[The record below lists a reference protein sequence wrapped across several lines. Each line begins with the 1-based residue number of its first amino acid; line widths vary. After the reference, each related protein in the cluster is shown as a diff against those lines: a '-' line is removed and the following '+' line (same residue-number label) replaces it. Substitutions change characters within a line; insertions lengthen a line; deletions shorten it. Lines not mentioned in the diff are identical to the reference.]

1 MKTLYLYD
9 SGKGWVLFEYDVLS
23 DLAHEFSIRN
33 IRIGNGCKL
42 GNDCMLGYD
51 CELGDDCKL
60 GYDCWLGYGCELG
73 DSCELGDGCWLGYD
87 CKMGDVCELGYGCW
101 LGNDCKLGYGCEL
114 GYDCELGNGCELG
127 YGCKLGDSCELG
139 DGCKVKHTLCIH
151 ASRHT
156 ITYWG
161 CDAIQIGCK
170 QYTIFEWL
178 SNYEKIGR
186 SNNYSDK
193 EIEEYWMYIDMIKH
207 IHESGALM

>member
-9 SGKGWVLFEYDVLS
+9 SDKGWVLFEYDVLS

-33 IRIGNGCKL
+33 IRIGN
-42 GNDCMLGYD
+42 D
-51 CELGDDCKL
+51 CELG
-60 GYDCWLGYGCELG
+60 Y
-73 DSCELGDGCWLGYD
+73 
-87 CKMGDVCELGYGCW
+87 
-101 LGNDCKLGYGCEL
+101 DCKLGYGCK
-114 GYDCELGNGCELG
+114 LGN
-127 YGCKLGDSCELG
+127 GCKLGDGCKLG
-139 DGCKVKHTLCIH
+139 NDCKVKHTLCIH

-170 QYTIFEWL
+170 QYTISKWL

>member
-9 SGKGWVLFEYDVLS
+9 SDKGWVLFEYDVLS

-33 IRIGNGCKL
+33 IRIGN
-42 GNDCMLGYD
+42 
-51 CELGDDCKL
+51 
-60 GYDCWLGYGCELG
+60 
-73 DSCELGDGCWLGYD
+73 
-87 CKMGDVCELGYGCW
+87 
-101 LGNDCKLGYGCEL
+101 
-114 GYDCELGNGCELG
+114 DCELGNV
-127 YGCKLGDSCELG
+127 CKLGN
-139 DGCKVKHTLCIH
+139 GCKVKHTLCIH

-170 QYTIFEWL
+170 QYTISKWL

-193 EIEEYWMYIDMIKH
+193 EIEEYWMYTDMIKH

>member
-9 SGKGWVLFEYDVLS
+9 SDKGWLLFEYNVLS
-23 DLAHEFSIRN
+23 DLAHEFSIRT
-33 IRIGNGCKL
+33 IQ
-42 GNDCMLGYD
+42 M
-51 CELGDDCKL
+51 
-60 GYDCWLGYGCELG
+60 GYGCELG
-73 DSCELGDGCWLGYD
+73 
-87 CKMGDVCELGYGCW
+87 
-101 LGNDCKLGYGCEL
+101 
-114 GYDCELGNGCELG
+114 NG
-127 YGCKLGDSCELG
+127 CELG

-170 QYTIFEWL
+170 QYTISKWL

-186 SNNYSDK
+186 SINYSDK

-207 IHESGALM
+207 IHESGALI

>member
-9 SGKGWVLFEYDVLS
+9 SDKGWLLFEYNVLS
-23 DLAHEFSIRN
+23 DLAHEFSIRT
-33 IRIGNGCKL
+33 IQ
-42 GNDCMLGYD
+42 M
-51 CELGDDCKL
+51 
-60 GYDCWLGYGCELG
+60 GYGCELG
-73 DSCELGDGCWLGYD
+73 
-87 CKMGDVCELGYGCW
+87 
-101 LGNDCKLGYGCEL
+101 N
-114 GYDCELGNGCELG
+114 DCELGN
-127 YGCKLGDSCELG
+127 
-139 DGCKVKHTLCIH
+139 GCKVKHTLCIH

-170 QYTIFEWL
+170 QYTISKWL

-186 SNNYSDK
+186 SINYSDK

>member
-9 SGKGWVLFEYDVLS
+9 SDKGWLLFEYNVLS
-23 DLAHEFSIRN
+23 DLAHEFSIRT
-33 IRIGNGCKL
+33 IQMGDGCKL
-42 GNDCMLGYD
+42 GNDC
-51 CELGDDCKL
+51 ELGD
-60 GYDCWLGYGCELG
+60 
-73 DSCELGDGCWLGYD
+73 
-87 CKMGDVCELGYGCW
+87 
-101 LGNDCKLGYGCEL
+101 
-114 GYDCELGNGCELG
+114 
-127 YGCKLGDSCELG
+127 GCKLGDSCELG
-139 DGCKVKHTLCIH
+139 NGCKVKHTLCIH

-170 QYTIFEWL
+170 QYTISKWL

-186 SNNYSDK
+186 SINYSDK

>member
-9 SGKGWVLFEYDVLS
+9 SDKGWVLFEYDVLS

-33 IRIGNGCKL
+33 IRIGN
-42 GNDCMLGYD
+42 D
-51 CELGDDCKL
+51 CELGD
-60 GYDCWLGYGCELG
+60 
-73 DSCELGDGCWLGYD
+73 
-87 CKMGDVCELGYGCW
+87 
-101 LGNDCKLGYGCEL
+101 
-114 GYDCELGNGCELG
+114 
-127 YGCKLGDSCELG
+127 GCKLGDSCELG
-139 DGCKVKHTLCIH
+139 DGCKLGYGCWLGYDCKLGYDCELGDGCKLGNDCKVKHTLCIH

-170 QYTIFEWL
+170 QYTISKWL

>member
-9 SGKGWVLFEYDVLS
+9 SDKGWVLFEYDVLS

-33 IRIGNGCKL
+33 IRIGN
-42 GNDCMLGYD
+42 D
-51 CELGDDCKL
+51 CE
-60 GYDCWLGYGCELG
+60 
-73 DSCELGDGCWLGYD
+73 
-87 CKMGDVCELGYGCW
+87 
-101 LGNDCKLGYGCEL
+101 LGNDCKLGYGCWLGDSCKLGYGCWL
-114 GYDCELGNGCELG
+114 GYDCKLGN
-127 YGCKLGDSCELG
+127 DCELG

-178 SNYEKIGR
+178 SNYENIGR

>member
-9 SGKGWVLFEYDVLS
+9 SDKGWLLFEYNVLS
-23 DLAHEFSIRN
+23 DLAHEFSIRT
-33 IRIGNGCKL
+33 IQ
-42 GNDCMLGYD
+42 M
-51 CELGDDCKL
+51 
-60 GYDCWLGYGCELG
+60 GYGCELG
-73 DSCELGDGCWLGYD
+73 D
-87 CKMGDVCELGYGCW
+87 
-101 LGNDCKLGYGCEL
+101 
-114 GYDCELGNGCELG
+114 
-127 YGCKLGDSCELG
+127 GCKLGDSCELG
-139 DGCKVKHTLCIH
+139 NGCKVKHTLCIH

-170 QYTIFEWL
+170 QYTISKWL

-186 SNNYSDK
+186 SINYSDK

>member
-9 SGKGWVLFEYDVLS
+9 SDKGWVLFEYDVLS

-33 IRIGNGCKL
+33 IRIGNDCKL
-42 GNDCMLGYD
+42 GNDC
-51 CELGDDCKL
+51 
-60 GYDCWLGYGCELG
+60 
-73 DSCELGDGCWLGYD
+73 
-87 CKMGDVCELGYGCW
+87 
-101 LGNDCKLGYGCEL
+101 EL
-114 GYDCELGNGCELG
+114 GYD
-127 YGCKLGDSCELG
+127 CKLGDSCKLGDGCELG
-139 DGCKVKHTLCIH
+139 NGCKVKHTLCIH

-170 QYTIFEWL
+170 QYTISKWL

>member
-9 SGKGWVLFEYDVLS
+9 SDKGWLLFEYNVLS
-23 DLAHEFSIRN
+23 DLAHEFSIRT
-33 IRIGNGCKL
+33 IQ
-42 GNDCMLGYD
+42 M
-51 CELGDDCKL
+51 
-60 GYDCWLGYGCELG
+60 GYGCELG
-73 DSCELGDGCWLGYD
+73 NDCELGD
-87 CKMGDVCELGYGCW
+87 
-101 LGNDCKLGYGCEL
+101 
-114 GYDCELGNGCELG
+114 
-127 YGCKLGDSCELG
+127 GCKLGDSCELG
-139 DGCKVKHTLCIH
+139 NGCKVKHTLCIH

-170 QYTIFEWL
+170 QYTISKWL

-186 SNNYSDK
+186 SINYSDK

>member
-9 SGKGWVLFEYDVLS
+9 SDKGWVLFEYDVLS

-33 IRIGNGCKL
+33 IRIGN
-42 GNDCMLGYD
+42 D
-51 CELGDDCKL
+51 
-60 GYDCWLGYGCELG
+60 
-73 DSCELGDGCWLGYD
+73 
-87 CKMGDVCELGYGCW
+87 
-101 LGNDCKLGYGCEL
+101 
-114 GYDCELGNGCELG
+114 CELG
-127 YGCKLGDSCELG
+127 YGCKLGDSCKLG
-139 DGCKVKHTLCIH
+139 YGCKVKHTLCIH

-170 QYTIFEWL
+170 QYTISKWL
-178 SNYEKIGR
+178 SNYENIGR